1 MLIDWLKAIHIMAAI
16 TWFAAIFYLPRLF
29 VYHAMAEDR
38 ISRERFQVMERKLY
52 RGIMTPSMIVTLIF
66 GLWMLAANWSVYGQ
80 MGWVH
85 AKLVLVALLVVYH
98 HLCLAYLKR
107 FAREENRHDHRF
119 YRIFNEIPV
128 LLLVGIV
135 ILAVIRPF

>member
-66 GLWMLAANWSVYGQ
+66 GIWMLAANWSVYGG

-85 AKLVLVALLVVYH
+85 AKLVLVALLVGYH
-98 HLCLAYLKR
+98 HMCLAYLKG

-119 YRIFNEIPV
+119 YRIFNEVPV
-128 LLLVGIV
+128 LLLIGIV

>member
-16 TWFAAIFYLPRLF
+16 TWFAGIFYLPRLF
-29 VYHAMAEDR
+29 VYHAMADDR

-66 GLWMLAANWSVYGQ
+66 GIWMLAANWSVYGQ

-85 AKLVLVALLVVYH
+85 AKLALVVLLIGYH
-98 HLCLAYLKR
+98 HMCLAYLKR
-107 FAREENRHDHRF
+107 FAREENRHGHRF
-119 YRIFNEIPV
+119 YRIFNEVPV
-128 LLLVGIV
+128 LLLIGIV

>member
-38 ISRERFQVMERKLY
+38 ISRDRFQVMERKLY

-66 GLWMLAANWSVYGQ
+66 GIWMLVANWNVYGQ

-85 AKLVLVALLVVYH
+85 AKLVLVAVLVGYH
-98 HLCLAYLKR
+98 HLCLVYLKR
-107 FAREENRHDHRF
+107 FAREENRHEHVF

-128 LLLVGIV
+128 LLLIGIV